1 MASHALDASSE
12 LASSGL
18 TSRRVGAAIGVGVI
32 ALLMSGLL
40 PLFLGALAAE
50 HRLSPAGIG
59 QVATLEL
66 LSSAVTT
73 GFAGA
78 LLKSRRLRLTG
89 VLAALLLA
97 AANVATLD
105 ASGAGLMLVRALA
118 GVPEG
123 VLLWIAVG
131 LIARSATPDRLAGVL
146 FTAMA
151 SSQLVCAIALTAV
164 LLPRFGADGGYVL
177 MAALSGVG
185 AILTLG
191 LPGAYGPLPSG
202 AESGAPPLK
211 GWIALFAVFMFQ
223 ASVAGVGVYLVPLAL
238 QAGLG
243 AGAARTAVSA
253 AFAFEVLG
261 GTFATALS
269 GRVNFLDVLL
279 SSALVM
285 LGALAIY
292 VVGAPAWLFI
302 AASASIGLCALLIM
316 PFIVP
321 MTIKADPSRRA
332 AVQIGGAQLLGGATG
347 PVLASLVVSARDVH
361 GAVYLSAGL
370 LMTSVGAIFALNRHN
385 ERR

>member
-1 MASHALDASSE
+1 MALVAAGTPLD
-12 LASSGL
+12 L
-18 TSRRVGAAIGVGVI
+18 TSRRTAAAVSVGVV

-40 PLFLGALAAE
+40 PLFLSALAVE

-59 QVATLEL
+59 RVATLEL
-66 LSSAVTT
+66 LSSALTT
-73 GFAGA
+73 GLVGA
-78 LLKSRRLRLTG
+78 VLPPHRLRLVG
-89 VLAALLLA
+89 VVAALMLA
-97 AANVATLD
+97 AADAATLG

-131 LIARSATPDRLAGVL
+131 LIARSAAPDRLAGVL

-151 SSQLVCAIALTAV
+151 SSQLVCAVVLTTLV
-164 LLPRFGADGGYVL
+164 LPRFGADGAYLL
-177 MAALSGVG
+177 MAGLSALG
-185 AILTLG
+185 ALVTLG

-202 AESGAPPLK
+202 VEAGAPPFK
-211 GWIALFAVFMFQ
+211 GWIALFAVFVFQ
-223 ASVAGVGVYLVPLAL
+223 ASIAGVGVYLVPLAL

-243 AGAARTAVSA
+243 PGAARIAVSA

-261 GTFATALS
+261 GSVATALS

-279 SSALVM
+279 FSAMAM
-285 LGALAIY
+285 LGAFGVYL
-292 VVGAPAWLFI
+292 VGAPAWLFI
-302 AASASIGLCALLIM
+302 AASASVGLCALLIM

-332 AVQIGGAQLLGGATG
+332 AVQIGGAQLLGGASG
-347 PVLASLVVSARDVH
+347 PVLASLVVSARDAH

-370 LMTSVGAIFALNRHN
+370 LVTSLGAIFALNRHN